1 MLGYHCA
8 PQNKGHVM
16 KRKYG
21 AALKR
26 ETIAQEMMR
35 KAAAERKDNSFSY
48 GTKAN
53 KGSPTRGKR
62 RGRAFKPGYA

>member
-1 MLGYHCA
+1 
-8 PQNKGHVM
+8 M

-26 ETIAQEMMR
+26 ETIAEENMR
-35 KAAAERKDNSFSY
+35 KAAMAMKDNRFNF
-48 GTKAN
+48 GTKTK

-62 RGRAFKPGYA
+62 RGMAFKPSYVK

>member
-1 MLGYHCA
+1 
-8 PQNKGHVM
+8 M

-26 ETIAQEMMR
+26 ETIAQGLMR

>member
-1 MLGYHCA
+1 
-8 PQNKGHVM
+8 M

-26 ETIAQEMMR
+26 ETIAEEMMR
-35 KAAAERKDNSFSY
+35 KAAAERHDNRFSY
-48 GTKAN
+48 GSKAN

-62 RGRAFKPGYA
+62 RGTAFKPSYRK